1 MLSCYAWIRH
11 ESSPIAVSVD
21 PLWLLLWCG
30 FCSITSVK
38 IPASQRELF
47 FRNVTFVWI
56 CYRCSIIVSVTLV
69 NPFHRHEHRS
79 VCLRRSL
86 LSGIKVLLIGVIIP
100 LYADSLSL
108 NPLRSTLCHAWLT
121 CLRWCQVLAVSR
133 RLPYATVLLSPL
145 MSVKWMS
152 ARVEDSVR
160 CGAHP
165 ETHWQWH
172 AFSHTVPTYIC
183 CKTNSCA
190 WKKK

>member
-1 MLSCYAWIRH
+1 MS
-11 ESSPIAVSVD
+11 
-21 PLWLLLWCG
+21 
-30 FCSITSVK
+30 
-38 IPASQRELF
+38 F
-47 FRNVTFVWI
+47 FRNVAFVWI
-56 CYRCSIIVSVTLV
+56 CYRWSVIVSVTLV

-79 VCLRRSL
+79 VCLCRSL

-121 CLRWCQVLAVSR
+121 CLRWCQVLVVSR

-160 CGAHP
+160 RSAHP

-172 AFSHTVPTYIC
+172 AFSHTVQTYIC
-183 CKTNSCA
+183 CKTNNCA
-190 WKKK
+190 RKKKRRRERL

>member
-1 MLSCYAWIRH
+1 MRFLLNHLCKNPGVTMRAFSECNICLDLLSWIRH
-11 ESSPIAVSVD
+11 
-21 PLWLLLWCG
+21 C
-30 FCSITSVK
+30 FCHT
-38 IPASQRELF
+38 
-47 FRNVTFVWI
+47 
-56 CYRCSIIVSVTLV
+56 
-69 NPFHRHEHRS
+69 RHHFHRS
-79 VCLRRSL
+79 VCFLRSP

-160 CGAHP
+160 RGAHP

-183 CKTNSCA
+183 CETNGCA
-190 WKKK
+190 RKKNEENGFRMRGQCY